1 MKVKANKGFS
11 GFLAPGKPFNMHAGE
26 IRDVED
32 NATVRE
38 LISVGYLESTE
49 VPTPQ
54 AEPESAEVPTPQA
67 EPESAEVP
75 DEVKLNEDKRGKS
88 KRG

>member
-11 GFLAPGKPFNMHAGE
+11 GFLTPGKPFNMHAGE

-49 VPTPQ
+49 VSTPQ
-54 AEPESAEVPTPQA
+54 AEPERV
-67 EPESAEVP
+67 ESAEVP

>member
-11 GFLAPGKPFNMHAGE
+11 GFLTPGKPFNMHAGE

-49 VPTPQ
+49 VPT
-54 AEPESAEVPTPQA
+54 ESE
-67 EPESAEVP
+67 EVP

-88 KRG
+88 KRS

>member
-11 GFLAPGKPFNMHAGE
+11 GFLTPGKPFNMHAGE

-54 AEPESAEVPTPQA
+54 AEPEST
-67 EPESAEVP
+67 ES

-88 KRG
+88 KRS

>member
-11 GFLAPGKPFNMHAGE
+11 GFLTPGKPFNMHAGE
-26 IRDVED
+26 IREVED

-54 AEPESAEVPTPQA
+54 AEPESAEVP
-67 EPESAEVP
+67 

-88 KRG
+88 KRS

>member
-49 VPTPQ
+49 VP
-54 AEPESAEVPTPQA
+54 
-67 EPESAEVP
+67 

-88 KRG
+88 KRS

>member
-11 GFLAPGKPFNMHAGE
+11 GFLTPGKPFNMHAGE
-26 IRDVED
+26 IREVED

-49 VPTPQ
+49 VPAPQ
-54 AEPESAEVPTPQA
+54 AEPEST
-67 EPESAEVP
+67 ESTEVP

-88 KRG
+88 KRS

>member
-1 MKVKANKGFS
+1 MRVKANKGFS
-11 GFLAPGKPFNMHAGE
+11 GFLTPGKPFNMHAGE

-49 VPTPQ
+49 VP
-54 AEPESAEVPTPQA
+54 
-67 EPESAEVP
+67 

>member
-1 MKVKANKGFS
+1 MRVKAIKGFS
-11 GFLAPGKPFNMHAGE
+11 GFLTPGKPFNMHAGE

-54 AEPESAEVPTPQA
+54 AEPEST
-67 EPESAEVP
+67 ES

-88 KRG
+88 KRS

>member
-1 MKVKANKGFS
+1 MRVKANKGFS
-11 GFLAPGKPFNMHAGE
+11 GFLTPGKPFNMHAGE

-54 AEPESAEVPTPQA
+54 AEPEST
-67 EPESAEVP
+67 ES

-88 KRG
+88 KRS

>member
-1 MKVKANKGFS
+1 MRVKANKGFS
-11 GFLAPGKPFNMHAGE
+11 GFLTPGKPFNMHAGE

-54 AEPESAEVPTPQA
+54 AEPEST
-67 EPESAEVP
+67 ESTEVP

>member
-11 GFLAPGKPFNMHAGE
+11 GFLTPGKPFNMHAGE
-26 IRDVED
+26 IREVED

-54 AEPESAEVPTPQA
+54 AEPEST
-67 EPESAEVP
+67 ES

-88 KRG
+88 KRS

>member
-11 GFLAPGKPFNMHAGE
+11 GFLTPGKPFNMHAGE

-54 AEPESAEVPTPQA
+54 AELESTESAEVPG
-67 EPESAEVP
+67 
-75 DEVKLNEDKRGKS
+75 EVKLNEDKRGKS
-88 KRG
+88 KRS

>member
-1 MKVKANKGFS
+1 
-11 GFLAPGKPFNMHAGE
+11 MHAGE

-49 VPTPQ
+49 VPT
-54 AEPESAEVPTPQA
+54 ESE
-67 EPESAEVP
+67 EVP

-88 KRG
+88 KRS